1 MIDSTGSMH
10 WCFEKVKQS
19 IKKILDK
26 VRFKEGIST
35 RFGVVSYTDHS
46 PDDNG
51 YGEPP
56 VKYFGDLDSESSS
69 D

>member
-1 MIDSTGSMH
+1 M
-10 WCFEKVKQS
+10 KQS
-19 IKKILDK
+19 IKKILNK

>member
-1 MIDSTGSMH
+1 MD
-10 WCFEKVKQS
+10 WCFDKVKSSIEKILEKVKG
-19 IKKILDK
+19 
-26 VRFKEGIST
+26 RAGIST

-56 VKYFGDLDSESSS
+56 VKYIGDLESKTSSESAL
-69 D
+69 